1 VLPRRELLGGAC
13 LCHASVPAVRTQSP
27 SLRKTTKCYSF
38 MFKFD
43 FTIADLW
50 LILIM
55 LDLVAI
61 FIKHQIGWPNVLN
74 FPPIKMDVLKG
85 SEPSINKYIKK

>member
-1 VLPRRELLGGAC
+1 LPCLGAGGSDPESEPEEDNEM
-13 LCHASVPAVRTQSP
+13 LQF
-27 SLRKTTKCYSF
+27 Y
-38 MFKFD
+38 FKFD
-43 FTIADLW
+43 FTIADVL
-50 LILIM
+50 LILII